1 MRMAVR
7 IKAEEGMAAQR
18 CLEAV
23 GGWIV
28 LPKGK
33 RPQFHFPNE
42 MLYNEYC
49 KLLRIARGQK

>member
-1 MRMAVR
+1 MAVR